1 MVSATWV
8 FFFVSGGYPATLSI
22 DKYMK
27 FLVKKSVVES
37 PRLKLTL
44 CLSVMRNYCNCRD
57 SIVQG

>member
-27 FLVKKSVVES
+27 FLVKKKCCGKSSFEIN
-37 PRLKLTL
+37 LMFKCDEKLL
-44 CLSVMRNYCNCRD
+44 
-57 SIVQG
+57 